1 MPGRKL
7 CLLKMALSVLHVA
20 IARLSG
26 PLETAPSS
34 GHTIHPSKDDAI
46 FENLEDIVNL
56 DPVGWR
62 QSSLVSPRLS
72 DQYSAKNRPPQGTR
86 AALSMGP
93 RMIHLPSD
101 NDAIEPFEFGL
112 PRPSLI
118 APGLSDEYPLGNPS
132 RSASNGPTSNFP
144 TGNTEPEDGLA
155 SRLRSTPDR
164 QDRGAHQY
172 QETNSSL
179 GKHPRDAESVGVDHQ
194 IRPTKKLIQKLN
206 ENSSQFQYRLSVG
219 DEEYV
224 IRKAEK
230 RYQGYAN
237 WTKVLSRHAEEFPP
251 RDEEITQSAKQTIE
265 DHIENFPVS
274 FFHDERLP
282 GRYGTTSLVEFHLP
296 PIIFAWISHA
306 PEYERKDYLERNQN
320 MWTFKRNLRRKIRP
334 IFRSLNIIHNMAAS
348 NGLHHEIPQLTQDTH
363 KELLTWFHD
372 LIFAENGSLSKKRSD
387 NPKGGKTVD
396 QARLTYPTA

>member
-1 MPGRKL
+1 
-7 CLLKMALSVLHVA
+7 
-20 IARLSG
+20 
-26 PLETAPSS
+26 
-34 GHTIHPSKDDAI
+34 
-46 FENLEDIVNL
+46 
-56 DPVGWR
+56 
-62 QSSLVSPRLS
+62 
-72 DQYSAKNRPPQGTR
+72 
-86 AALSMGP
+86 
-93 RMIHLPSD
+93 MIYGKRH
-101 NDAIEPFEFGL
+101 A
-112 PRPSLI
+112 
-118 APGLSDEYPLGNPS
+118 
-132 RSASNGPTSNFP
+132 GPTSNFP

-396 QARLTYPTA
+396 QARLYLSNGITSSERIKEATTVPMAIVLIAYYYKGSIEDLDGLPSRDIEFYLKSILEALRGRYSPIKKVQSPVA